1 MENSGC
7 SKESVR
13 KLWRDAEKGT
23 KNVQTAS
30 NTLYDVMGKRTR
42 AIQQKL
48 KSVKTLSSNE
58 TSLILQ

>member
-1 MENSGC
+1 M
-7 SKESVR
+7 
-13 KLWRDAEKGT
+13 LEKAQ
-23 KNVQTAS
+23 KNIQTAS

-58 TSLILQ
+58 ASLILQGCTNTEAGEDSEQNP